1 MFWLYIFP
9 VLFAFPLVL
18 PLCLFF
24 LATVIRVFFSN
35 SSELDHG
42 SCGFERGSTV
52 PLPCFLLP
60 VLPSAHP
67 SVSFL
72 YSPCSF
78 FFFFWCVCVL
88 LLSFPLCSFLSP
100 FLSRPL
106 LSFSLLSSLVP
117 FLCVFLCCLSSLCF
131 CFSLL
136 LFHSSPFSPSFF
148 SLSSL
153 CFYHLFP
160 PFFHRLSLAFISQ
173 RMACSATSNLV
184 TACLNSSRETFPIT
198 EAICCF
204 CC

>member
-24 LATVIRVFFSN
+24 LATGIRVFFSN

-60 VLPSAHP
+60 VLPSALP

-78 FFFFWCVCVL
+78 FFFFFFLVCL
-88 LLSFPLCSFLSP
+88 RPPPLLSTVFFPLSLSVPSSPLLFSPLLSRSFSLRVFMLSFLSMFLFCSPSVPLFPVFSLFFFPVFSLFLSP
-100 FLSRPL
+100 FSSLFSS
-106 LSFSLLSSLVP
+106 SFSG
-117 FLCVFLCCLSSLCF
+117 
-131 CFSLL
+131 
-136 LFHSSPFSPSFF
+136 
-148 SLSSL
+148 
-153 CFYHLFP
+153 FYKPKNGL
-160 PFFHRLSLAFISQ
+160 Q
-173 RMACSATSNLV
+173 CNV
-184 TACLNSSRETFPIT
+184 
-198 EAICCF
+198 
-204 CC
+204 

>member
-24 LATVIRVFFSN
+24 LATGIRVFFSN
-35 SSELDHG
+35 SSELDHV

-78 FFFFWCVCVL
+78 FSGVSASSSSPFPCVL
-88 LLSFPLCSFLSP
+88 SSLPFCPVLSSP
-100 FLSRPL
+100 FLFSP
-106 LSFSLLSSLVP
+106 LSFLFSACFYAVFPLYVS
-117 FLCVFLCCLSSLCF
+117 VFLSF
-131 CFSLL
+131 CSTLPRFLP
-136 LFHSSPFSPSFF
+136 LFFAP
-148 SLSSL
+148 LSSL
-153 CFYHLFP
+153 CFYNLFP
-160 PFFHRLSLAFISQ
+160 SVFFS
-173 RMACSATSNLV
+173 
-184 TACLNSSRETFPIT
+184 T
-198 EAICCF
+198 ER
-204 CC
+204 